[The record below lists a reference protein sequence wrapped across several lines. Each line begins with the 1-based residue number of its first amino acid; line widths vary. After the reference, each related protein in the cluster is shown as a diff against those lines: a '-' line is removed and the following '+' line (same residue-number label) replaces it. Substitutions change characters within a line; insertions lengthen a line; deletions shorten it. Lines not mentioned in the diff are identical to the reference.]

1 VVVDGKVV
9 DEWTSTHPAPSARL
23 DGSTSTRH
31 IVSGVVLKPG
41 DEIRIEGVPTAR
53 ELAALDY
60 VEIWPEGK

>member
-1 VVVDGKVV
+1 V
-9 DEWTSTHPAPSARL
+9 HPSPGVRL

-31 IVSGVVLKPG
+31 IVSAVTLKPG

-53 ELAALDY
+53 EVAALDY